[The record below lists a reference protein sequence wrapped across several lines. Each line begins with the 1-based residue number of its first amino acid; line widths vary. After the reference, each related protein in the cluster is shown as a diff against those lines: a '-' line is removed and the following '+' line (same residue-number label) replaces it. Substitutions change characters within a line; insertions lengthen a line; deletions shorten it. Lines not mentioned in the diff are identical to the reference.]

1 MNMPTTGSS
10 QRSGNEL
17 VQAAGFEPAK
27 HYAEDLEPSP
37 FDHSGTPAQYASRN
51 ALLIPAAR
59 TPPYAS
65 SAASLTEWLI

>member
-1 MNMPTTGSS
+1 MV
-10 QRSGNEL
+10 

-37 FDHSGTPAQYASRN
+37 FDHSGTPAQYPKLN
-51 ALLIPAAR
+51 TLLIPAAR
-59 TPPYAS
+59 TALYVV

>member
-1 MNMPTTGSS
+1 MPTTGSS
-10 QRSGNEL
+10 QRSGNKL

-37 FDHSGTPAQYASRN
+37 FDHSGTPAQYPKRN

-59 TPPYAS
+59 TALYVA
-65 SAASLTEWLI
+65 SAAGLTEWLI